1 MTDFSKGVWRQEL
14 TLLEARGVRWN
25 FGNHDSSRAVGHVAT
40 QPSVPTTV
48 THLLLSFPHFFDSSF
63 SMAKKNEN
71 TLSIFLFKLGS
82 SVVSNP
88 KSRTQLGSLPLHIS
102 RSFVFKGHLTISWE
116 WKEFAG
122 RDGQGW
128 GERKWFYFI
137 LQLILILLLDFKNW
151 WWIEYIQE
159 SLVGPDRSTGTELFQ
174 IGIIVS
180 QVVLFFC
187 LLSVSNNQG
196 FFKN

>member
-1 MTDFSKGVWRQEL
+1 ML
-14 TLLEARGVRWN
+14 PLN
-25 FGNHDSSRAVGHVAT
+25 
-40 QPSVPTTV
+40 
-48 THLLLSFPHFFDSSF
+48 LLSPPQWLTFF
-63 SMAKKNEN
+63 
-71 TLSIFLFKLGS
+71 FLFLTSLTPLSQWQRKMRTLFPFSYS
-82 SVVSNP
+82 SWKVQLSL
-88 KSRTQLGSLPLHIS
+88 TQSLELSWGLPLYIS

-137 LQLILILLLDFKNW
+137 LQLIPILLLDFKNW

-187 LLSVSNNQG
+187 LLSVSNN
-196 FFKN
+196 